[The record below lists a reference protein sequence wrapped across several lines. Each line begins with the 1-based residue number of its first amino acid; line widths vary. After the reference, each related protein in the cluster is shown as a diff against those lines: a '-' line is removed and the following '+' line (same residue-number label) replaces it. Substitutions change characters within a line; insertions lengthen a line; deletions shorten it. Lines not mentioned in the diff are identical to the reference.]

1 MDPPPAS
8 DFHGGSI
15 MVVESNFP
23 YVPEG
28 VEADVL
34 CCSPPFSDASEGG
47 ELLMGPYPDPPPSDV
62 EPEPEHVGSPAP
74 VGECMEADCAGSPA
88 EYVGSP
94 APMEAECASSPEH
107 ASAPPPPAEVA
118 QPSAASA
125 KRTRD
130 TKKSALGA
138 KAKAKACAKNAAKP
152 KAKAKA
158 CAKKAAKDKSKS
170 KSHRKGKASA
180 SPKAKASPKAMAKRT
195 DPISKKLHSVSRL
208 K

>member
-1 MDPPPAS
+1 MDSPPAS
-8 DFHGGSI
+8 DFHGGST
-15 MVVESNFP
+15 MVVESDFP
-23 YVPEG
+23 FVPEG

-34 CCSPPFSDASEGG
+34 CCSPPFSDASEGL
-47 ELLMGPYPDPPPSDV
+47 ELLMGPYPDPSDV
-62 EPEPEHVGSPAP
+62 EPEHVGSPAP

-118 QPSAASA
+118 QPTAASSRT

-130 TKKSALGA
+130 TKKSALEA
-138 KAKAKACAKNAAKP
+138 KPKAKARAKNAAKS

-158 CAKKAAKDKSKS
+158 CAKKAAEDKSKS
-170 KSHRKGKASA
+170 KSHRKGKAST
-180 SPKAKASPKAMAKRT
+180 SPKAKASPKAMAKRN
-195 DPISKKLHSVSRL
+195 DPVHKKLHSVSRL